1 MAKGK
6 VSGFI
11 NRLIAGKEKSE
22 GYARASLPSN
32 RWELF
37 WDILKGRIGKLVLL
51 NLLVALFF
59 IPLFLLVMLYQS
71 RTMALGAT
79 SQFNVFGVGYSMP
92 ISVNGLAENISFSNN
107 IYVLLLLP
115 ICAIIASVGISG
127 GAYVMRNMVWTEGI
141 FMANDFWRGVKQNF
155 KQIVLIVL
163 VYSLLLYAGIAGISV
178 IDVIVAMDPSKAWLF
193 ITLKV
198 ITIIILGLYSIMTL
212 HMITMSVTY
221 ELKFSQ
227 LIKNA
232 FLFTIALFFQN
243 IFFGAISSAFV
254 ILFFVSGEVLQGISL
269 VAMLVIGFSFF
280 LLVWTNYCQWAFDRY
295 VNDKVKGA
303 KKNKGIYEKVKAQD
317 GGALQKYKEQIEIS
331 TATMLAR
338 KPIKPINDEELTIAE
353 LPVSFNRSDLEKL
366 RESKEAIYKDN
377 EQYIEQ
383 HRDDPRYAEYFK
395 EKDGVVEETNGKKDK
410 RVEKA
415 KRELEKRNRKKR

>member
-22 GYARASLPSN
+22 GYARATLPSN

-37 WDILKGRIGKLVLL
+37 WDIFKGRIGKLVLL
-51 NLLVALFF
+51 NLLIAIFF
-59 IPLFLLVMLYQS
+59 IPLFLLVMVYQS

-92 ISVNGLAENISFSNN
+92 ISVNGLAENIAFSNN

-115 ICAIIASVGISG
+115 LCSIIASVGISG

-141 FMANDFWRGVKQNF
+141 FMANDFWRGIKQNF

-163 VYSLLLYAGIAGISV
+163 VYSLLLYAGIMGISV
-178 IDVIVAMDPSKAWLF
+178 IDVIVAMDPSMAWLF

-198 ITIIILGLYSIMTL
+198 ITIIILGLFTIMTL

-221 ELKFSQ
+221 ELKFLQ

-232 FLFTIALFFQN
+232 FLFTIALLLQN
-243 IFFGAISSAFV
+243 AFFGVIASIFV
-254 ILFFVSGEVLQGISL
+254 ILFFVSGEILQGVSF
-269 VAMLVIGFSFF
+269 VAMLLIGFSFF

-303 KKNKGIYEKVKAQD
+303 KKNKGIYEKVKAQE
-317 GGALQKYKEQIEIS
+317 GGALQKYKEQIEVAN
-331 TATMLAR
+331 ATMLAR

-377 EQYIEQ
+377 EEYIEQ
-383 HRDDPRYAEYFK
+383 HRADPRYAEYFK
-395 EKDGVVEETNGKKDK
+395 EKDGVVEEPIGKKDK

-415 KRELEKRNRKKR
+415 KRELEKRNKKKK